1 MTTRLREML
10 HDTAAQVPAYQV
22 EQRAL
27 ATARRTRRRRASAV
41 AAALVL
47 AVFGGLVLP
56 VTGTP
61 PVDPAGSAGSG
72 ALPDRIGLPPLGSL
86 HATDRPRT
94 GPASVIFT
102 GEAGRLTYDDECSLV
117 TVVDGDT
124 DTYRIVR
131 SGWEMTAG
139 TDVVLSPQGRWIAH
153 DPQRGDPR
161 VEIIDLVTG
170 ATRQLRSDVPGSVGT
185 EPAGWSPDGESLV
198 VRDSVPTHPDRS
210 DHRRPLSLVRLDD
223 GSSVRLA
230 EAPSGTVPGVVVA
243 FAPDGDRLAWQTGRV
258 VTVARRDGSVI
269 ASFPLAPGTD
279 LAGKGA
285 WTPDGRWLTVSR
297 RDDARWTLHRIEP
310 ATGRDLGALGTAGV
324 DDVVGIQ
331 LLGWTAT
338 GVPWVVSYLPHPP
351 DSPDFTRPFPNDDR
365 PEYGL
370 IGSIEVLSLPPD
382 GQPPTTLLTAPRQVV
397 SIDIAEEVIRA
408 GHTRVADPPRG
419 VGGRFWIWTTVI
431 VLAVSAIAAYRRREQ
446 LTLWW
451 ENRRVR
457 RSGGAW

>member
-1 MTTRLREML
+1 MTTRLRDVL
-10 HDTAAQVPAYQV
+10 HTTAAQVPAYQV

-27 ATARRTRRRRASAV
+27 ATARRTRRRRATAV

-47 AVFGGLVLP
+47 VVLGGLVLP
-56 VTGTP
+56 AARTS
-61 PVDPAGSAGSG
+61 PVDPAGRDEPG

-124 DTYRIVR
+124 DAYRVFR

-139 TDVVLSPQGRWIAH
+139 TDVVLSPKGRWIAH

-161 VEIIDLVTG
+161 VDIIDLVTG
-170 ATRQLRSDVPGSVGT
+170 ATRQLRSGVAGTVGT
-185 EPAGWSPDGESLV
+185 EPAAWSPDGMSLV
-198 VRDSVPTHPDRS
+198 VRDSVPIHLDRS
-210 DHRRPLSLVRLDD
+210 DHRRLLNLIRLDD

-243 FAPDGDRLAWQTGRV
+243 FAPGGARLAWQTGRV
-258 VTVARRDGSVI
+258 VTVAHIDGSVI
-269 ASFPLAPGTD
+269 ASFPLAPGTE

-285 WTPDGRWLTVSR
+285 WTPDGRWLTVAR
-297 RDDARWTLHRIEP
+297 RDDARWTLRRIEP
-310 ATGRDLGALGTAGV
+310 ATGADGGALGTAGV
-324 DDVVGIQ
+324 DDVVGLQ

-351 DSPDFTRPFPNDDR
+351 EAATYTRPFPNDDR
-365 PEYGL
+365 PMYGN
-370 IGSIEVLSLPPD
+370 IGSVEVLSLPPD

-397 SIDIAEEVIRA
+397 SIDIADEVIRA
-408 GHTRVADPPRG
+408 GQTRVADPPRG
-419 VGGRFWIWTTVI
+419 VGGRFWIWTAGI
-431 VLAVSAIAAYRRREQ
+431 MLAVSAVAAYRRREQ

-457 RSGGAW
+457 RSAGAR